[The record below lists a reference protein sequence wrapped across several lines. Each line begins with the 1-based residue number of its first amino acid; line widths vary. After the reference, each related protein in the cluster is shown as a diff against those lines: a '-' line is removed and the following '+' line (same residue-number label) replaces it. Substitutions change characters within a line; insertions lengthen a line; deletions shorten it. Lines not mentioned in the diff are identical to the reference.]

1 MAKRRSKKQRTPNL
15 SPLSVLRPRLDALW
29 REPPSATGSEAET
42 FAKLDG
48 MTRNTQAAD
57 FLPILVPA
65 YALVQDDVDAAWGGQ
80 LRGWLDERGHLDALA
95 ELAEQLSLDPA
106 AQQVALGWLSESGV
120 DTAQLD
126 LERPPSFFDGYWGG
140 DEFDSQS
147 FLIVLWY
154 VNAQRSR
161 VQGINFL
168 IDNNPPWEGAIK
180 DALLLPQ
187 RSARDALAEFVAPWR
202 QQSAYFEQLGAAEA
216 KQHFLKALA
225 QNQSEQIRLSRDTAA
240 LSEQIQEHIF
250 SLPDADDAPDLAFDD
265 FEALTR
271 SGKAAEEIRTFEQ
284 TVGRRVR
291 MGDGKELVTM
301 DSLSSLDLGSPRPL
315 NEDEGEDEGEA

>member
-29 REPPSATGSEAET
+29 REPPSATGSEADI

-65 YALVQDDVDAAWGGQ
+65 YALVQDEVDAAWGRQ

-106 AQQVALGWLSESGV
+106 AQQVALTWLNESGV

-126 LERPPSFFDGYWGG
+126 LERPSSFFDGYWGG
-140 DEFDSQS
+140 DELDSQS

-154 VNAQRSR
+154 VNAQRNR

-202 QQSAYFEQLGAAEA
+202 EQSAHFEQLGAAEA
-216 KQHFLKALA
+216 KQHFLEALA

-240 LSEQIQEHIF
+240 LREQIQEHLF
-250 SLPDADDAPDLAFDD
+250 SLPNTDDAPDLIFGD
-265 FEALTR
+265 FEELTQ
-271 SGKAAEEIRTFEQ
+271 SGKAAEELSHFEQ

-291 MGDGKELVTM
+291 VGDGKELLM
-301 DSLSSLDLGSPRPL
+301 LDSLSPL
-315 NEDEGEDEGEA
+315 GEDEA